1 MRDECTRGGEATSG
15 HLYSS
20 TKKVRNLRPA
30 ASIAARSVP
39 VFRRGRRPARLAVA
53 VLAEALQSP
62 PHRSCARASSLS
74 SFAMGRDDADDDRPG
89 ESSTT
94 SPIDLFDDSG
104 GSNAGAPQLTREAS
118 ERHVLD
124 AAEAASSGRPF
135 DVLNLRGHP
144 DAGAALDVVLA
155 SGRPLLASTLNL
167 EFGLRV
173 DDARVARLARCGTLR
188 RVNLNAAQDVGDVA
202 VAAIAANNPN
212 LREMSLYW
220 NVRVTDTAVVHLC
233 AACPRLERV
242 NLSGC
247 KRLTDASARAVA
259 ALPTLTRLD
268 LTRCAFTDDGLNA
281 ILLSP
286 GPSANLTHL
295 ILYAAQGY
303 TDRSHACVSALP
315 KLECLDLCGSQTLT
329 DRALVEI
336 AEGCPNLR
344 RLNVSWC
351 TKLTDEGLIA
361 VARGCPRLEWLSVH
375 GNVRVTGAFARALAD
390 SNRGTL
396 RALDVCGCVGVEET
410 RERLREMFPALVE
423 FVLHT

>member
-1 MRDECTRGGEATSG
+1 M
-15 HLYSS
+15 
-20 TKKVRNLRPA
+20 
-30 ASIAARSVP
+30 
-39 VFRRGRRPARLAVA
+39 
-53 VLAEALQSP
+53 
-62 PHRSCARASSLS
+62 
-74 SFAMGRDDADDDRPG
+74 DDDRLG
-89 ESSTT
+89 HVV
-94 SPIDLFDDSG
+94 DDVAHRLFDDSG
-104 GSNAGAPQLTREAS
+104 GSNAGAPQLTRDAS
-118 ERHVLD
+118 ERHVRD
-124 AAEAASSGRPF
+124 AADAASSGRPF

-155 SGRPLLASTLNL
+155 SGRPLLASALNL
-167 EFGLRV
+167 EFGLCV
-173 DDARVARLARCGTLR
+173 DDARVAALARCGTLR

-202 VAAIAANNPN
+202 VAALAAHNPD
-212 LREMSLYW
+212 LREIGLYW
-220 NVRVTDTAVVHLC
+220 NVRVTDTAVVNLC
-233 AACPRLERV
+233 ASCPALERV

-259 ALPTLTRLD
+259 ALPNLTRLD

-303 TDRSHACVSALP
+303 TDRSHACVAALP
-315 KLECLDLCGSQTLT
+315 ELECLDLCGSQTLT

-336 AEGCPNLR
+336 AGVPETATSQPVVVHQGDGRGVDR
-344 RLNVSWC
+344 RR
-351 TKLTDEGLIA
+351 E
-361 VARGCPRLEWLSVH
+361 GCPRLEWLSVH
-375 GNVRVTGAFARALAD
+375 GNVRITGAFARALAE

-396 RALDVCGCVGVEET
+396 RALDVCGCVGVEEN